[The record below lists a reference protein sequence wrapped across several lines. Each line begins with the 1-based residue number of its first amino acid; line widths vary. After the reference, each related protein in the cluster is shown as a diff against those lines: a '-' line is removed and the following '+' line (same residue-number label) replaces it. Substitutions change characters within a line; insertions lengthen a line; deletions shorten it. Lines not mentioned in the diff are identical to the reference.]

1 MGCCYS
7 RKTRKIKRVDV
18 NETQQKKSSNQNTGN
33 GYGLQ
38 DASYIEENFIE
49 VGMRWKSSSKF
60 VKVAEKEA
68 DDTTYEG
75 KFSPVDPNSK
85 VQSGPHTY
93 PARVK

>member
-7 RKTRKIKRVDV
+7 RKTRKIKRVDA

-60 VKVAEKEA
+60 VKAEPSRANKL
-68 DDTTYEG
+68 
-75 KFSPVDPNSK
+75 SSK
-85 VQSGPHTY
+85 L
-93 PARVK
+93 K